1 MQVKYFPK
9 LNPDY
14 SKIAGQD
21 IAFAVLLPDVLRAKN
36 ILEIAIHGVG
46 ERSGGTLENLKNLVE
61 GFDYNNDGIRE
72 AGFVTP
78 DMKKA
83 VDLFGI
89 IMIIPTYENNT
100 FFEPAKINQLYDYA
114 KSIYSIYDK
123 MALTGFS
130 LGGEAVIKYI
140 TSSLANA
147 SRVAYAI
154 PCAAPKNIIDAAIPG
169 SVNLPVHCF
178 HNDKDDR
185 VDVSNTLGIVADL
198 NKSNPALKALYTI
211 FRKDGHGGNIEAWS
225 LTPPKAPNGQG
236 FIDAAENI
244 YQVVTDVLATGKP
257 RQMKSGAVIQP
268 TPTPSPVQPAQV
280 ALTADFNMSD
290 GQVITTTTFDMDA
303 SNSTGVKPDWDGYKW
318 DVKPVGPAAGKQ
330 YGVRADGAYGG
341 PKKKLIDIVDG
352 QYEIVL
358 TVRNSTGSTAQKK
371 VVVTAK
377 IGVAKTVVAFD
388 SSTDIATYSDGST
401 EKATAV
407 LKDGKWT
414 IKNSAGQIL

>member
-14 SKIAGQD
+14 SKIAGRD
-21 IAFAVLLPDVLRAKN
+21 VAYAVLLPDTLRPKST
-36 ILEIAIHGVG
+36 LEIAIHGIG

-114 KSIYSIYDK
+114 KGIYSIYDK
-123 MALTGFS
+123 MLLTGFS
-130 LGGEAVIKYI
+130 LGGGAVVKYI
-140 TSSLANA
+140 TSSLTNA

-154 PCAAPKNIIDAAIPG
+154 PCAATEDIIDKSIPG
-169 SVNLPVHCF
+169 KANLPVHCF

-185 VDVSNTLGIVADL
+185 VDVSSTYSIVSKINETAT
-198 NKSNPALKALYTI
+198 LKAIYTI

-244 YQVVTDVLATGKP
+244 YQVVTDIIVTGKP
-257 RQMKSGAVIQP
+257 RQMKSGTVIQP
-268 TPTPSPVQPAQV
+268 TPTPSPTPPAQV

-303 SNSTGVKPDWDGYKW
+303 SNSTGVKPDWDGYRW
-318 DVKPVGPAAGKQ
+318 DVKAINPTNNKQ
-330 YGVRADGAYGG
+330 YGVRPAGTYGG
-341 PKKKLIDIVDG
+341 PKMKLIDIVDG
-352 QYEIVL
+352 AYEIVL
-358 TVRNSTGSTAQKK
+358 TVRNSVGSTAQKK
-371 VVVTAK
+371 VTVSAK
-377 IGVAKTVVAFD
+377 IGVAKTVTGFD
-388 SSTDIATYSDGST
+388 SSTDVITYSDGTT
-401 EKATAV
+401 ERGSAV
-407 LKDGKWT
+407 LSGGKW
-414 IKNSAGQIL
+414 ILKNSAGQII